1 MHHGSDL
8 LGAAQQCFEEQ
19 ITLSITKSRLVVSP
33 ESLSDSDSH
42 KARKHGSC
50 IHHLLTASF
59 PLGTSNLMNASSL
72 SATWTRESMENL
84 ITRLSR
90 RCVPQ
95 ST

>member
-8 LGAAQQCFEEQ
+8 LGAEQQCFKEQ
-19 ITLSITKSRLVVSP
+19 NTLSITKSSLVVSP

-50 IHHLLTASF
+50 IRHLSTASF
-59 PLGTSNLMNASSL
+59 PLGTSNLTNASSL
-72 SATWTRESMENL
+72 SATWTKESMENL

-90 RCVPQ
+90 RCMLP